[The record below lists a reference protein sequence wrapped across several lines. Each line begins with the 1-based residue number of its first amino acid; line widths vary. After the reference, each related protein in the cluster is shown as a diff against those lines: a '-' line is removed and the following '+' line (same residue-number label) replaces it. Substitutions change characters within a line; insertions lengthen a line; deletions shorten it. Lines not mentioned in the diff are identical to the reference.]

1 MEFDEHAVYQEQARY
16 TTVVLSPR
24 FQPVLGHVGA
34 HVFSLPTRPVT
45 RIESGLHSAH
55 QDQGC
60 IWCNITSSLLCDGFL
75 LFHVVTNLPTY

>member
-34 HVFSLPTRPVT
+34 HVSLYRHD
-45 RIESGLHSAH
+45 L
-55 QDQGC
+55 
-60 IWCNITSSLLCDGFL
+60 
-75 LFHVVTNLPTY
+75 